1 MRKRFA
7 AALLFS
13 LGLHFALIFG
23 FTIPVPEFSLAEPPL
38 LSVRLQPKPPPP
50 PPPPPPPELKQ
61 PPPKKLKPA
70 PKPKAAPKPVAPPE
84 PETAAAEQ
92 PAPEAAPPIVAGDAP
107 PTPSDAAPEIAA
119 PTPAPDSAKAPASLP
134 DAVEIRYKLLYGDS
148 NLEVGKARAV
158 WRREGDRYS
167 LRYTAEAVGIY
178 RMIKSAS
185 FRQTSEGV
193 ITDNGLQPVHFS
205 VIRGDR
211 APDDAYFDW
220 EGKTLKLGKEDGG
233 KTVTLKDGTQDL
245 LSVQYQ
251 FAMQPPKGDALHF
264 ALTDGR
270 KVDAYD
276 FEVRGEETLDTPM
289 GSVPTLHLHRG
300 RADGDQLDLWLASDY
315 YWLPARVRKKD
326 KNGQSVEQ
334 VVTEFLV
341 TVQ

>member
-23 FTIPVPEFSLAEPPL
+23 FTIPVPEFSLSQPPVM
-38 LSVRLQPKPPPP
+38 SVRLQPKPPPP
-50 PPPPPPPELKQ
+50 PPPEPKKPV
-61 PPPKKLKPA
+61 PKKLKPA
-70 PKPKAAPKPVAPPE
+70 PKPQAMPKPVATPE
-84 PETAAAEQ
+84 PETASAEQ

-107 PTPSDAAPEIAA
+107 STPSDVAPEVAT
-119 PTPAPDSAKAPASLP
+119 PTPAPDSAKASASSLP

-158 WRREGDRYS
+158 WRREADRYY

-205 VIRGDR
+205 IVRGDR

-251 FAMQPPKGDALHF
+251 FAMQPPQGDALHF

-289 GSVPTLHLHRG
+289 GPVATLHLHRG
-300 RADGDQLDLWLASDY
+300 RPDGDQLDLWLANDY

-326 KNGQSVEQ
+326 KNGQSIEQ